1 MVTTIPVLDEE
12 TYRIGNFSHSTDTGS
27 VQIAT
32 VFSSFDEEI
41 ILYIFLH
48 LVSGG
53 NEVIF
58 TSIDFLVAFG
68 TACIYARESRYEGQI
83 TARRTYA
90 VRSWRIYL
98 DDR

>member
-1 MVTTIPVLDEE
+1 VTTVPVLAEK
-12 TYRIGNFSHSTDTGS
+12 TYRIGNFSHSIDTGS
-27 VQIAT
+27 IQIAT
-32 VFSSFDEEI
+32 VFSRFDEEI

-58 TSIDFLVAFG
+58 TSIDFLVAFC
-68 TACIYARESRYEGQI
+68 TACIYARESRYEGRI
-83 TARRTYA
+83 TVRRTYVA
-90 VRSWRIYL
+90 RSWRIYL